1 MLTPAK
7 GESVYSD
14 LKGKTALVTGAGKEN
29 GIGYGIACKLAQSG
43 ANIIIADLIQTDD
56 GNPLTTGN
64 ADTLKQL
71 GQRLSET
78 YGVESLAVGL
88 DVTDTPSIRAMAETV
103 QKKFPSIEILCNN
116 AGTVFGVPNAVHT
129 YDDDAW
135 MRTVDVNLNGVFRVS
150 KAIIPLMLKTGG
162 SIINSASQAAKK
174 PPLFNGAYA
183 AAKAGVLMLTKV
195 MAIELAGAN
204 IRVNAICPGV
214 IMTDFTQWRFEL
226 EAKFLNSTPEE
237 RMEIKSKEIPLGRLG
252 KVEEVANLVAFLAS
266 EESSYMTGQA
276 LNITGGQTTEI

>member
-1 MLTPAK
+1 M
-7 GESVYSD
+7 YSD

-29 GIGYGIACKLAQSG
+29 GIGFGIACKLAENG
-43 ANIIIADLIQTDD
+43 ANIVIADLIQTDD
-56 GNPLTTGN
+56 GNPLTKGDAGTLKDLAERL
-64 ADTLKQL
+64 ADTY
-71 GQRLSET
+71 RVTCLS
-78 YGVESLAVGL
+78 VGL
-88 DVTDTPSIRAMAETV
+88 DVTDPDSIQAMAATA
-103 QKKFPSIEILCNN
+103 QKECGSIDILCNN

-135 MRTVDVNLNGVFRVS
+135 MRTVDVNLNGVFRVT
-150 KAIIPLMLKTGG
+150 KAIAPLMMEKGG

-195 MAIELAGAN
+195 MAIELAGSK

-214 IMTDFTQWRFEL
+214 IMTDFTKWRFDL
-226 EAKFLNSTPEE
+226 EAQFLNSTPEE
-237 RMEIKSKEIPLGRLG
+237 RMQIKANEIPLGRLG
-252 KVEEVANLVAFLAS
+252 TVEEVANLVAFLAS
-266 EESSYMTGQA
+266 EASSYMTGQA